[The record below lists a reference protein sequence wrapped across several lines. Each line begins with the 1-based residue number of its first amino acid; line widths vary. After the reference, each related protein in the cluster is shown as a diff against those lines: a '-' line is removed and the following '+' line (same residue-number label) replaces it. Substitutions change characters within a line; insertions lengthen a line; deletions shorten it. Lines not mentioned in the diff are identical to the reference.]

1 MRQATTRATV
11 GDLAGLLP
19 SWRRHLRAANL
30 ADQTVTSYIAAGEQ
44 LAAFLADRGMPT
56 VVGAIRREHI
66 EAYLEDVLA
75 RRKATTAANR
85 YRSLQQLFRWLLDDG
100 EIASNP
106 MARMRP
112 PRVAEQPIPVFTED
126 EERRL
131 LKACAGSGFEDRR
144 DRAIMLILID
154 TGARLAEVTNL
165 RVEDVDLDV
174 ASLRVTGKG
183 NVERVLPIGAAA
195 VKAIDRYWRDRA
207 RRADTTSPW
216 LWLGRKGR
224 MTSSGVAQMLNRRAA
239 AAGVAGMHPHRFR
252 HTFAHQWLS
261 AGGNETD
268 LQRLAGWRSSQM
280 VGRYGRSAAA
290 ERAREAHRRLSPGDR
305 L

>member
-1 MRQATTRATV
+1 MRQATTAATV
-11 GDLAGLLP
+11 GDLTGLLP

-30 ADQTVTSYIAAGEQ
+30 ADQTISSYITAGEQ
-44 LAAFLADRGMPT
+44 LAAFLAERGMPT
-56 VVGAIRREHI
+56 TADAITREHVESYI
-66 EAYLEDVLA
+66 EDVLA
-75 RRKATTAANR
+75 HRKATTAANR

-100 EIASNP
+100 EIPSNP

-112 PRVAEQPIPVFTED
+112 PKVAEQPVPVFS
-126 EERRL
+126 EEELRRL
-131 LKACAGSGFEDRR
+131 LKACDGREIEEHR
-144 DRAIMLILID
+144 DRAIMLVFID

-165 RVEDVDLDV
+165 RVDEADLDL
-174 ASLRVTGKG
+174 ATLRVTGKG
-183 NVERVLPIGAAA
+183 NIERVLPIGAAA

-207 RRADTTSPW
+207 RRADAASPW

-224 MTSSGVAQMLNRRAA
+224 MTSSGVAQMLNRRAVIA
-239 AAGVAGMHPHRFR
+239 DVGGMHPHRFR

-280 VGRYGRSAAA
+280 VGRYGRSAAD
-290 ERAREAHRRLSPGDR
+290 ERARDAHRRLSPGDR